1 MPNKNEKKHL
11 GTSFGKCRIIIKQ
24 NTKNQTS
31 AIMKAP
37 KLLLV
42 NALILFLFKVEAN
55 AQVAV
60 TNQGT
65 LYVTGSSDILYIN
78 GSLDNQS
85 TSALTNNGSLYLLGD
100 LSNSESGMTAGTGRL
115 YLQGSSA
122 QTISGTQAF
131 KTYDLTTSNSNGFT
145 LNNDLSVSGSHTFS
159 SGVLTTSSSNYLI
172 YQSGATYSGDG
183 DSKHVN
189 GWVKKIGTQDFDFP
203 VGNGSIERIAGIR
216 ALSTSSDFQCKYS
229 QNTPYTSSVLTSSG
243 LSLVNTNEY
252 WYIDKNS
259 GGTAKVY
266 MTWNILKRALA
277 LGTSFLSYVQV
288 AHYTSS
294 NWRSETGTATGSL
307 LTSGSITSGTLST
320 FSPFS
325 FGSGSAVLPVAI
337 RNLNVKCLGNSEYEL
352 SWIAT
357 HDDGDGIYH
366 INFTNNDNK
375 KVDILQLMPQ
385 RGNDIYYTTKVTL
398 TEPIAKPI
406 FNLSYVDQTNAAT
419 DLGTVYA
426 DCASSGS
433 GSSSIDDDGNKYSLL
448 NNGDAPSI
456 QIQSTADSKDVSFS
470 LEIYN
475 AAGQL
480 VKAAEQFE
488 VMAGSSQIIPIDFP
502 FVPQSMYFAVL
513 SSVTSNKKKKTFKII
528 MH

>member
-1 MPNKNEKKHL
+1 
-11 GTSFGKCRIIIKQ
+11 
-24 NTKNQTS
+24 
-31 AIMKAP
+31 MKAP

-42 NALILFLFKVEAN
+42 NALILFLFKTEVN

-65 LYVTGSSDILYIN
+65 LYVSGSSDILYVN
-78 GSLDNQS
+78 GSFDNQS
-85 TSALTNNGSLYLLGD
+85 TSALTNNGSFYLLGD
-100 LSNSESGMTAGTGRL
+100 LSNTESGMTAGSGRL

-131 KTYDLTTSNSNGFT
+131 KTYDLTTNNSSGFT
-145 LNNDLSVSGSHTFS
+145 LNNDLSVSGTHTFS
-159 SGVLTTSSSNYLI
+159 SGVLSTSASNYLI
-172 YQSGATYSGDG
+172 YQSGATYTGDG

-203 VGNGSIERIAGIR
+203 VGNGSMERVAGIR
-216 ALSTSSDFQCKYS
+216 ALSTSSDFQCRYYQS
-229 QNTPYTSSVLTSSG
+229 TPNTSSVLTSSG
-243 LSLVNTNEY
+243 LTTVNSNEY
-252 WYIDKNS
+252 WYIDRNS

-266 MTWNILKRALA
+266 MTWNVLKRALS

-294 NWRSETGTATGSL
+294 NWQSETGTATGSL
-307 LTSGSITSGTLST
+307 LTSGSITSGTLNS
-320 FSPFS
+320 FSPFT
-325 FGSGSAVLPVAI
+325 FGSGNAVLPVAI
-337 RNLNVKCLGNSEYEL
+337 RDLNVKCLGNSEYEL
-352 SWIAT
+352 SWVAT

-366 INFTNNDNK
+366 INYLNNDNN
-375 KVDILQLMPQ
+375 KVDISQLMPQ

-406 FNLSYVDQTNAAT
+406 FTLDYVDQLNVAK

-426 DCASSGS
+426 DCASNGQVT
-433 GSSSIDDDGNKYSLL
+433 DEDGNKYVLL

-456 QIQSTADSKDVSFS
+456 QINSTADSKDVSFS
-470 LEIYN
+470 LEVYN

-488 VMAGSSQIIPIDFP
+488 IMPGSSQIIPIDFP
-502 FVPQSMYFAVL
+502 FVPQAMYFAIL

-528 MH
+528 LH